1 MVLITTIIPL
11 SHWQKSNVPQCFLFF
26 ELQRNGHS
34 HALPVGM
41 QNGTTSMERILP
53 VLGKITHGFAL

>member
-1 MVLITTIIPL
+1 MVLITTLFPYHIGKNPT
-11 SHWQKSNVPQCFLFF
+11 VPQCFLFF